1 MENYKIFYPK
11 DRQSFA
17 VRIEELEATVGEYIN
32 EEKQNGRRIVYSK
45 VFLSDI
51 RNQNTMFTE
60 SALYTDLLSKAP
72 CSIVGQAPLCGSK
85 IAVLVKTSDLD
96 ECFCLHSLR
105 LSEEEAEGHRSY
117 MQTMMLFEK
126 YINYMEAHGLDMSTH
141 LVRTWIYIADID
153 VNYAGVVK
161 ARNDIFERYGL
172 TADNHYIASTGI
184 GGDSQSRHACVAID
198 FLTYPEIA
206 EEQKTYLKAPEYLN
220 PTHEY
225 GVAFERATRLT
236 VDNVSHYYVS
246 GTASIDNHGDV
257 LYLGDV
263 ERQTYRLLENVEA
276 LLAEGDAKMSDIRYF
291 IVYLRDISD
300 YEVVD
305 AVFSSRFPSVPYI
318 IVHGKVCR
326 PEWLVEAECI
336 AEK

>member
-1 MENYKIFYPK
+1 
-11 DRQSFA
+11 
-17 VRIEELEATVGEYIN
+17 
-32 EEKQNGRRIVYSK
+32 
-45 VFLSDI
+45 
-51 RNQNTMFTE
+51 
-60 SALYTDLLSKAP
+60 
-72 CSIVGQAPLCGSK
+72 
-85 IAVLVKTSDLD
+85 
-96 ECFCLHSLR
+96 
-105 LSEEEAEGHRSY
+105 
-117 MQTMMLFEK
+117 
-126 YINYMEAHGLDMSTH
+126 MEAHGLDMSTH

-276 LLAEGDAKMSDIRYF
+276 LLAEGEAKMSDIRYF